1 MNLILAGSMIMAR
14 AERTEERRER
24 STLFH
29 SCLVIPSHTVS
40 SLSMGTMLR
49 VVITYSVC

>member
-1 MNLILAGSMIMAR
+1 MNLILAVSMFKTR
-14 AERTEERRER
+14 AERTEERWET
-24 STLFH
+24 SMLLH
-29 SCLVIPSHTVS
+29 SCLVLPSHTVS